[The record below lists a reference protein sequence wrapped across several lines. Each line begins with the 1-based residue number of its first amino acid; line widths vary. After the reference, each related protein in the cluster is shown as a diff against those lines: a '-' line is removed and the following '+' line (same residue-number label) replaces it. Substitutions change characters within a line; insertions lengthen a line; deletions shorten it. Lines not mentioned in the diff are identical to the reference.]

1 MRRAVGVLAA
11 LVLLGGVTYALVP
24 GDDPGGGDPV
34 TVSGLIGSEKR
45 DFFQDQ
51 RVVDELARQGLKVN
65 AESIGSWLMDGD
77 AKDFAFP
84 ASQPPA
90 DKLRQ
95 EWGIKEV
102 PVQPFYS
109 PLVILAHRPVA
120 DVLKQNDL
128 ATLDQATGLWTFR
141 MDAYVAAL
149 KAGRTWSDLKGSAE
163 HAELRGPVFLTT
175 TDPES
180 SSSGALHIA
189 LLSYLANNRQ
199 VVFDQSGI
207 DATKDLLRTATA
219 VQGGQKSS
227 SDEPFKAF
235 LAGVGSPLVL
245 AYESQAAAM
254 VLKGEQTGDMVV
266 LYPDTTIYTDH
277 TIVGR
282 TAAGR
287 KLAAQLHDNAELR
300 RLEAQYG
307 FRPQDDPDAFAALV
321 KGRSPALAPNLAAA
335 KVNQPP
341 VPVPDVLTRLIKAA
355 KGKAQ

>member
-1 MRRAVGVLAA
+1 MRRTLGVLAA
-11 LVLLGGVTYALVP
+11 LALLGGVTYALIP
-24 GDDPGGGDPV
+24 QDDPGGDIV

-45 DFFQDQ
+45 DFFQDPQ
-51 RVVDELARQGLKVN
+51 VVAELAKQGMKVN

-90 DKLRQ
+90 DKLRVD
-95 EWGIKEV
+95 WNIKEV

-120 DVLKQNDL
+120 DVLMGNGL
-128 ATLDQATGLWTFR
+128 ATLDRSTGLWTFR
-141 MDAYVAAL
+141 MDAYLAAL
-149 KAGRTWSDLKGSAE
+149 KAGRTWPDLAGATE
-163 HAELRGPVFLTT
+163 HAELKGPVFLTT
-175 TDPES
+175 TDPET

-189 LLSYLANNRQ
+189 LLSYLLNNRQ
-199 VVFDQSGI
+199 VVYDQAGI
-207 DATKDLLRTATA
+207 DATKDVLRTATA
-219 VQGGQKSS
+219 IQGGQKSS

-235 LAGVGSPLVL
+235 LAGVGNPLVL

-254 VLKGEQTGDMVV
+254 VLKGESTGDMVV
-266 LYPDTTIYTDH
+266 LYPDTTVYTDH

-282 TAAGR
+282 TPNGR
-287 KLAAQLHDNAELR
+287 RLAAQLHDNAELR
-300 RLEAQYG
+300 RLEAKFG

-321 KGRSPALAPNLAAA
+321 KGRTPVLAPDLAAA
-335 KVNQPP
+335 KVNQPQI
-341 VPVPDVLTRLIKAA
+341 PVPDVLTRLIKAA